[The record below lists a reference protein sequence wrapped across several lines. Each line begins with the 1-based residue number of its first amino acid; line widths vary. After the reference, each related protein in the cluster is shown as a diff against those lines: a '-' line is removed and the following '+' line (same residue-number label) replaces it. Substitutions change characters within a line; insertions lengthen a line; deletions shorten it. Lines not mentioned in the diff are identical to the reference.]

1 MIRKNDIG
9 MSIFFWGIFGLFLLA
24 IVGFVIYEF
33 IGTFV
38 LGLFVYYAS
47 RPVYT
52 RIKTKVKSHTVAALL
67 SLVLLV
73 LPISMIVIYSLMV
86 GVQEL
91 EGVIRQYQLENIA
104 VYLAPYIE
112 ISSLTSSPGQLLSEG
127 ILDAFGRSL
136 GRATMYLSLLGN
148 VIINVFITMAIAFY
162 LLTGDRKLRK
172 WIESNFV
179 DKMGVFE
186 AYFDRVDQ
194 SLNQVIFGNIV
205 NVLLTAAIGV
215 FVYTIIAFFA
225 RDVIEIPYPALLG
238 ILAGIASL
246 IPIIGMKIIY
256 VPATLYM
263 LIQGLVLGE
272 PGVMW
277 VPVLFLVISFVVV
290 DCIPDL
296 IIRPYISGKNLHV
309 GMMMFSYIFGP
320 LVFGWYGIFL
330 GPMLFVLL
338 LHFAELVLPKMIS
351 ENAVKQNK
359 SVLKKKKK

>member
-1 MIRKNDIG
+1 MIGKNDINI
-9 MSIFFWGIFGLFLLA
+9 SRFFWGIFGLFLLTV
-24 IVGFVIYEF
+24 VGFVIYEF

-38 LGLFVYYAS
+38 LGLFIYYAS
-47 RPVYT
+47 RPAYT
-52 RIKTKVKSHTVAALL
+52 RIKTKVKSHTIAALL

-104 VYLAPYIE
+104 VYLTPYIE
-112 ISSLTSSPGQLLSEG
+112 ISSLTSSPGQLLSDG
-127 ILDAFGRSL
+127 IFDTFGRSL
-136 GRATMYLSLLGN
+136 SRATMYLSLLGN
-148 VIINVFITMAIAFY
+148 GIINVFITMAIAFY
-162 LLTGDRKLRK
+162 LLTGDSKLRK

-179 DKMGVFE
+179 DGMGVFE
-186 AYFDRVDQ
+186 TYFDRVDR

-215 FVYTIIAFFA
+215 FVYTIIAFSA
-225 RDVIEIPYPALLG
+225 KDVIAIPYPALLG

-256 VPATLYM
+256 VPVTLYI
-263 LIQGLVLGE
+263 LIQGLISGD

-277 VPVLFLVISFVVV
+277 VPVVFLVISFVVV
-290 DCIPDL
+290 DTIPDL

-320 LVFGWYGIFL
+320 LIFGWYGIFL

-338 LHFAELVLPKMIS
+338 LHFVELVLPKIIS
-351 ENAVKQNK
+351 ENGVKQNK